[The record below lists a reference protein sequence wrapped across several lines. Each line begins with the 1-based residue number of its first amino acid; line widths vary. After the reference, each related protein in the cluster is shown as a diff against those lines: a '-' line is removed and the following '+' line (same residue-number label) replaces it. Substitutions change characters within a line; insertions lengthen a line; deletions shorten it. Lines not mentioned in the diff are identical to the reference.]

1 MPYMCLLIYTN
12 IENHCI
18 TRERERERERERDLV
33 DEIVYSVSSKS
44 HYRTHGMLYAS
55 KIEITV

>member
-1 MPYMCLLIYTN
+1 MHYICLLIYKK
-12 IENHCI
+12 IENHSI
-18 TRERERERERERDLV
+18 KRERERERERERDLV

-55 KIEITV
+55 KIKIIV